1 MIIKTL
7 GISTS
12 PRNHGNTDLLLREA
26 LSGAESA
33 GAKIE
38 YIHLPDYD
46 IAPCIECNAC
56 YSRGDCKI
64 HDDFQQ
70 LLEKILD
77 TDRLIFAT
85 PVFFMNVCA
94 QAKLLIDR
102 SQCLWAYKFV
112 LNKKLFSSERDR
124 RAMVIAVGGSKS
136 KKQFESIQLTM
147 KSYFDVLDMNY
158 STNLFISKVDDFGE
172 IHKHPTA
179 LQEAS
184 RLGQELITV
193 ESPPPQKPINVELF

>member
-12 PRNHGNTDLLLREA
+12 PRNHGNSDLLLREA

-33 GAKIE
+33 GAKTE
-38 YIHLPDYD
+38 YIHLSDYD

-64 HDDFQQ
+64 QDDFQQ

-94 QAKLLIDR
+94 QAKMLIDR
-102 SQCLWAYKFV
+102 SQCLWAYKYI
-112 LNKKLFSSERDR
+112 LNKQLFSSERDR

-147 KSYFDVLDMNY
+147 KSYFDVLEINY
-158 STNLFISKVDDFGE
+158 SANLFTSKVDDFGE
-172 IHKHPTA
+172 IPKHPTA
-179 LQEAS
+179 LQEAF
-184 RLGQELITV
+184 RLGKELITAS
-193 ESPPPQKPINVELF
+193 SPPPQKPINVELF